1 MKTAASAPAL
11 SGPTLFQQLNRRE
24 VHVGVLLFLTVA
36 YVSFKNPNFYQA
48 ENLRNMLVNAVPT
61 AIVACGV
68 TLVIVTGEI
77 DISIGSMMGLLA
89 TVMGVISST
98 AYLNW
103 SPPATVA
110 LILAL
115 GLGLGF
121 VNGLL
126 VTFGRVPS
134 IIVTLGM
141 MMALWGVNKL
151 FLSGYGDSMDVSRL
165 NPSLLWV
172 GKGDVLGIPAALW
185 IALSVIAAT
194 IFMTYR
200 MPLGRRIY
208 AVGSNVRAARL
219 AGVSDRTIKLF
230 VFSFMGFLTGIACLV
245 RVPQLAK
252 IESGIGQGMELLAV
266 TCAVVGGTAISG
278 GKGTIVGTI
287 LSVLLLSS
295 IGSVLLFLRLGQNAT
310 YWEQAIQGAFIL
322 TAVLVDHLAGKDA
335 HEGEA

>member
-1 MKTAASAPAL
+1 MKSSAL
-11 SGPTLFQQLNRRE
+11 SPTRSGSTGLDWLSRRE
-24 VHVGVLLFLTVA
+24 VHVGLLLFLTVA
-36 YVSFKNPNFYQA
+36 FVSLKNPNFYQA
-48 ENLRNMLVNAVPT
+48 QNLRFLLVNTAPT
-61 AIVACGV
+61 AIVACGL
-68 TLVIVTGEI
+68 TWVIVTGEI
-77 DISIGSMMGLLA
+77 DISIGSMLGLLA
-89 TVMGVISST
+89 TVMGVTSSSVF
-98 AYLNW
+98 LNW
-103 SPPATVA
+103 SPAATVA
-110 LILAL
+110 AILAL

-121 VNGLL
+121 LNGLL

-151 FLSGYGDSMDVSRL
+151 VLSNYGVSMDVSCM
-165 NPSLLWV
+165 NPSLLWME
-172 GKGDVLGIPAALW
+172 KGEVLGIPAPLCVALV
-185 IALSVIAAT
+185 VIAVT
-194 IFMTYR
+194 VFMTYR

-219 AGVSDRTIKLF
+219 AGISDRMVKLF
-230 VFSFMGFLTGIACLV
+230 VFSFMGLLTGVACLV

-266 TCAVVGGTAISG
+266 TCVVVGGTAISG
-278 GKGTIVGTI
+278 GKGTIVGTV

-322 TAVLVDHLAGKDA
+322 TAVLADHLAGRDS